1 MREGA
6 ACHGIIDGDYYRD
19 RSRSYSGTRD
29 NNMAA
34 AMAGG
39 DWRSMGG
46 VAMRW
51 RCARSAKSLPRVD
64 LPPNHCHVAV
74 RRVQSPAKY
83 FLKSNFALMRNDND
97 VQA

>member
-1 MREGA
+1 M
-6 ACHGIIDGDYYRD
+6 
-19 RSRSYSGTRD
+19 
-29 NNMAA
+29 
-34 AMAGG
+34 
-39 DWRSMGG
+39 
-46 VAMRW
+46 AMRAI
-51 RCARSAKSLPRVD
+51 RQITATCKYCDVAVRRVD